1 MDYRWKKGLWAG
13 ESEEGQL
20 RGWSPTRRGKW
31 FNEKSNQG
39 RGWLQETIA
48 ASSICSELPTRWDEK
63 GERVWT
69 RLGRAESVEEEA
81 ALQSNVGIKQSEDH
95 GELDPWM
102 LCFFHFL
109 PTPALGPNLQPGI
122 I

>member
-1 MDYRWKKGLWAG
+1 MVQRKIKPGTGLASG
-13 ESEEGQL
+13 NNCCQL
-20 RGWSPTRRGKW
+20 DLQRAAH
-31 FNEKSNQG
+31 EMG
-39 RGWLQETIA
+39 R
-48 ASSICSELPTRWDEK
+48 K

-69 RLGRAESVEEEA
+69 RLGRAESVEEEE
-81 ALQSNVGIKQSEDH
+81 ALQSNVGIKQSEDY